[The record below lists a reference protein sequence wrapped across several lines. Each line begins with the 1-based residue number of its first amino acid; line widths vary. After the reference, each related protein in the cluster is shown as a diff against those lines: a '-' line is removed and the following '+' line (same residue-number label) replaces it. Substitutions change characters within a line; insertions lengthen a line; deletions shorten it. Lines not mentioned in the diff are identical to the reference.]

1 MLNLRKPS
9 TYLSQNGYGLTGYAD
24 DGAYCTRS
32 GIILMIMIM
41 IYGRY
46 NLFALV
52 LCFVCLLI
60 CINDYVHFCS
70 RGVCVGGGRAG

>member
-1 MLNLRKPS
+1 
-9 TYLSQNGYGLTGYAD
+9 
-24 DGAYCTRS
+24 
-32 GIILMIMIM
+32 MIMIM